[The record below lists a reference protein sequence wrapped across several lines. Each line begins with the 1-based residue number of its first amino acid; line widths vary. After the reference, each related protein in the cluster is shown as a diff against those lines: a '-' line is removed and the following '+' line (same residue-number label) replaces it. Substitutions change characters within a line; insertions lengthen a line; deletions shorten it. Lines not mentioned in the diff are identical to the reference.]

1 MSHTN
6 FTKLAAIGRSV
17 MPFAAAG
24 LFLAPLPAAAHHAV
38 AMYDIADPVNL
49 AGTVRSF
56 EMGNPHSWLTVT
68 VPDQGGGTTDWL
80 VECNSVALLKRFGWT
95 RTSVKPGD
103 RISLSIAPHFDGIK
117 RGEAIQVVTADGAKL
132 SNAMVEP

>member
-1 MSHTN
+1 MYR
-6 FTKLAAIGRSV
+6 FQFGKIAAI
-17 MPFAAAG
+17 A
-24 LFLAPLPAAAHHAV
+24 LLLAPLAATAHHAV
-38 AMYDIADPVNL
+38 AMYDTADPFNL
-49 AGTVRSF
+49 AGTVKSF
-56 EMGNPHSWLTVT
+56 EMGNPHSWLTLT

-103 RISLSIAPHFDGIK
+103 RISLSIAPHFDGIR
-117 RGEAIQVVTADGAKL
+117 RGEAILVTTVTGAKL

>member
-1 MSHTN
+1 MVSAMRRFSPGKTALIALL
-6 FTKLAAIGRSV
+6 LA
-17 MPFAAAG
+17 PFAAI
-24 LFLAPLPAAAHHAV
+24 AHHAV
-38 AMYDIADPVNL
+38 AMYDTADPVNL
-49 AGTVRSF
+49 AGTVKSF

-68 VPDQGGGTTDWL
+68 VSQPDGGTIDWL

-103 RISLSIAPHFDGIK
+103 RISLSIAPHFDGIR
-117 RGEAIQVVTADGAKL
+117 RGEAILVTTAAGTKL